1 MAGVERQRIR
11 GTSARRC
18 LSGRTFGAAF
28 DLGLLTYGV
37 LPTPCLIV
45 GVDFAGVSRLPI
57 LILWAGIG
65 PEPSTAQVGPLGLG
79 EGVFWPSLDR
89 QRRDRWAGRC
99 LVEDSLAQTGWDSEV
114 KIVRL

>member
-37 LPTPCLIV
+37 LPATCLIV
-45 GVDFAGVSRLPI
+45 GVDFAGVSRVTSQF
-57 LILWAGIG
+57 WGRGSAA
-65 PEPSTAQVGPLGLG
+65 SQDTAEVG
-79 EGVFWPSLDR
+79 
-89 QRRDRWAGRC
+89 
-99 LVEDSLAQTGWDSEV
+99 
-114 KIVRL
+114 